1 MLILIKREVLLTEIN
16 KIARI
21 SNNRSQ
27 IPTLSGILFNVQT
40 DKLILI
46 GSDPDQ
52 TISIQS
58 EIKENEILKITK
70 TGKFL
75 VKSKFISEIIRKIEG
90 EFITLEVVENQV
102 LRINS
107 ENFDSQLNTMV
118 AEEYPEIDFDEDGQ
132 IYKIKSNWI
141 KEIINQISFAA
152 ANKEEIKVLTGICFK
167 NVNKKLKIIA
177 TDAFRLAQKEISDFD
192 FPDFEIIIPA
202 KTIQELSKIINDN
215 LIIDLIIN
223 DQSIIFK
230 NDNIILK
237 SKFIQGI
244 YPNTDKVIPNK
255 FKINIKINLNYFLN
269 VIDRANIL
277 ATENSIST
285 IKMTITKEKINIESK
300 TIEVW
305 NCNETLEN
313 FEIDFDGEVAEQ
325 VISFNCQYMLDALK
339 SFKVEKV
346 NLGIIDNESPI
357 IITSLL
363 ENNLLQLVLPVRFY

>member
-1 MLILIKREVLLTEIN
+1 MLILIKREVLLAEIN

-46 GSDPDQ
+46 GSDSDQ
-52 TISIQS
+52 TISIRS

-70 TGKFL
+70 TGQFL

-118 AEEYPEIDFDEDGQ
+118 AEEYPEIDFDEDGK
-132 IYKIKSNWI
+132 IYKINSSWI
-141 KEIINQISFAA
+141 KEIISQISFAA
-152 ANKEEIKVLTGICFK
+152 ANKEEKKVLTGICFK

-177 TDAFRLAQKEISDFD
+177 TDTFRLAQKEISDFD
-192 FPDFEIIIPA
+192 YPDFEIIIPA

-215 LIIDLIIN
+215 LTIDLIIN
-223 DQSIIFK
+223 DQSVIFK
-230 NDNIILK
+230 NDNMILK
-237 SKFIQGI
+237 SKFIQGN

-255 FKINIKINLNYFLN
+255 FKINIRINLNYFLN
-269 VIDRANIL
+269 VIDRANVL

-313 FEIDFDGEVAEQ
+313 FEIDFNGDIEQQ

-357 IITSLL
+357 IITSVL